1 MPEHFEPAVAQGAE
15 RGVVTVVVRD
25 VPVVEL
31 PGPAGPSEGA
41 ERPLLHGVSQVTV
54 AGQPAGDDVF
64 ALPGSPGDRGLPG
77 VACQCVRGIELL
89 DVVTD
94 FSGHPGGETVTQARE
109 AQVDL
114 AAGER
119 LPRLFLRRRSGD
131 LRGPPSSSSPIRFS
145 QTRRCAPMASSWV
158 AVNRMVSAL
167 ARTR

>member
-1 MPEHFEPAVAQGAE
+1 MVAVVIG
-15 RGVVTVVVRD
+15 D

-31 PGPAGPSEGA
+31 PRPAGSSERA
-41 ERPLLHGVSQVTV
+41 ERPLLHRVSQVTV
-54 AGQPAGDDVF
+54 ARQSARDDVF
-64 ALPGSPGDRGLPG
+64 ALAGAPGDRGLPG

-89 DVVTD
+89 DVVAD
-94 FSGHPGGETVTQARE
+94 FPGHPGGETVTQARE

-119 LPRLFLRRRSGD
+119 LPRLVVLVGRWSGG
-131 LRGPPSSSSPIRFS
+131 LRGAPSNSWPIRFS